1 MFCLVYRST
10 AQLAFKT
17 VDVKEM
23 LEKARISNSRDN
35 ITGCLLYYDD
45 EFIQYLEGNK
55 IKVLNLFDK
64 IKADKRHKDIS
75 ILAYGITDS
84 REFKDWEMAYA
95 DYFGD
100 NDQINY
106 FRLLLDSYE
115 EKEDS
120 SIHPNPSFNAFWIA
134 VRENLGKPLESRP

>member
-17 VDVKEM
+17 VDIKEM

-35 ITGCLLYYDD
+35 ITGCLLYYEG
-45 EFIQYLEGNK
+45 EFIQYLEGNQ

-75 ILAYGITDS
+75 ILAHGITDS

-106 FRLLLDSYE
+106 FRLLLDTYE
-115 EKEDS
+115 EKEDP
-120 SIHPNPSFNAFWIA
+120 SIHPNPSFNAFWLA
-134 VRENLGKPLESRP
+134 VRENLGKPLASKP

>member
-35 ITGCLLYYDD
+35 ITGCLLYYEG
-45 EFIQYLEGNK
+45 EFIQYLEGNQ

-75 ILAYGITDS
+75 ILAHGITDS

-120 SIHPNPSFNAFWIA
+120 SIHPNPSFNTFWLA
-134 VRENLGKPLESRP
+134 VRENLGKPLASQP

>member
-35 ITGCLLYYDD
+35 ITGCLLYYEG
-45 EFIQYLEGNK
+45 EFIQYLEGNQ

-75 ILAYGITDS
+75 ILAHGITDS

-115 EKEDS
+115 EMEDS

-134 VRENLGKPLESRP
+134 VRENLGKPLASQP

>member
-1 MFCLVYRST
+1 
-10 AQLAFKT
+10 
-17 VDVKEM
+17 
-23 LEKARISNSRDN
+23 
-35 ITGCLLYYDD
+35 
-45 EFIQYLEGNK
+45 
-55 IKVLNLFDK
+55 
-64 IKADKRHKDIS
+64 
-75 ILAYGITDS
+75 
-84 REFKDWEMAYA
+84 MAYA

>member
-23 LEKARISNSRDN
+23 LEKARFSNSRDN
-35 ITGCLLYYDD
+35 ITGCLLYYEG
-45 EFIQYLEGNK
+45 EFIQYLEGNQ

-75 ILAYGITDS
+75 ILAHGITDS

-115 EKEDS
+115 EMEDS

-134 VRENLGKPLESRP
+134 VRVNLGKPLASQP

>member
-23 LEKARISNSRDN
+23 LDKARISNSRDN
-35 ITGCLLYYDD
+35 ITGCLLYYDG
-45 EFIQYLEGNK
+45 EFIQYLEGNQ